1 MQALSI
7 RAVLDRH
14 GNDTIDHRKEPT
26 MQYCL
31 LMHCEEAADAGG
43 TRKRWRADGRP
54 SKRSGLIGLALRD
67 G

>member
-31 LMHCEEAADAGG
+31 LMHYQQAADAGVTEEAMARG
-43 TRKRWRADGRP
+43 RAAFEAVG
-54 SKRSGLIGLALRD
+54 SHQARSEGL
-67 G
+67 